1 MFSPS
6 GGGLDVLDL
15 KSGAILT
22 TLIPKLAE
30 GMFHVIAKFNETNEY
45 VLYYHSGHKTLKV
58 FRMEDGEM
66 IANYR
71 VPSNLTSL
79 ESTSDGNHVAMGMV
93 DGNISILTIAD
104 PKKRKMSSYVKN
116 LPSRTGMQAVITNY
130 QKLSN
135 LVRTRV
141 SVNKSF
147 NRAKSPGNANQGEN
161 DDSREN
167 RNKVAGSNGNGP
179 TGKAVSFIESDK
191 KK

>member
-104 PKKRKMSSYVKN
+104 PKKRKMTSYVKK
-116 LPSRTGMQAVITNY
+116 LPSRSGMQAVITNY
-130 QKLSN
+130 QPKLYS
-135 LVRTRV
+135 LVKTRV
-141 SVNKSF
+141 SVNESF
-147 NRAKSPGNANQGEN
+147 TQAKSPRNANQSQDEDLSEN
-161 DDSREN
+161 
-167 RNKVAGSNGNGP
+167 KAAGSNGNGT